1 MWSCLTFILGIW
13 VAMFLIAVLSSDE
26 DEYYDE

>member
-13 VAMFLIAVLSSDE
+13 FAMFLIAMLSSDE
-26 DEYYDE
+26 DKYYDE

>member
-13 VAMFLIAVLSSDE
+13 VAMFLIAILSSDE